1 MTEETKK
8 LNADA
13 AARQKEHLKN
23 ASRQEANQFN
33 TAGLTRKNEEFM
45 YQLNKQLDAQGA
57 KADKK
62 QEMIDQ
68 TISQLKA
75 GQRSGKTAKQMFG
88 TPTKHAH
95 ELLHPQKGTTGHEL
109 SSFGLLFVDNSLMFM
124 AIFALMYGLLA
135 FFSPDAFADQKR
147 VGTAGITA
155 MIIIALTGGA
165 AFAYMAKATQPVKNK
180 KTGRWVRKPLG
191 KRFLYIALAFVVW
204 LGIYFLCSFLP
215 NVINPQMNK
224 WAYVIIG
231 VVAFAGD
238 LYFRRAFNVVGSAFA
253 RQGK

>member
-1 MTEETKK
+1 MTEDTKK

-13 AARQKEHLKN
+13 VARQKEHLKTV
-23 ASRQEANQFN
+23 SRKEAGQFTN
-33 TAGLTRKNEEFM
+33 IGLTRKNEEFM
-45 YQLNKQLDAQGA
+45 YQLNKQLDVQGV

-62 QEMIDQ
+62 PEMIER
-68 TISQLKA
+68 TISQLKEA
-75 GQRSGKTAKQMFG
+75 QKTGKTAKQLYG

-95 ELLHPQKGTTGHEL
+95 DLLHPQKGTTGHEL

-231 VVAFAGD
+231 VAAFGGD
-238 LYFRRAFNVVGSAFA
+238 LYFRRVFNVVGSAFA